1 MQKEVQEKQD
11 RLILNSIWDAIVRI
25 EDKIDDLSYTVEGLE
40 CQEAPESPETTEII
54 QGVKEALNDLCNI
67 RK

>member
-1 MQKEVQEKQD
+1 MNKELQEKED

-40 CQEAPESPETTEII
+40 SQEAPEII
-54 QGVKEALNDLCNI
+54 QGVKEALNDLTI
-67 RK
+67 R